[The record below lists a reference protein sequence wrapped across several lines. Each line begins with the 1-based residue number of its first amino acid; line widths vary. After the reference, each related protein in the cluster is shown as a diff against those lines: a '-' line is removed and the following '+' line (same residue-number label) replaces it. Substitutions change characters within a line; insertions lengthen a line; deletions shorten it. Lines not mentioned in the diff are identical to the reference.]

1 MSTWTPATKNII
13 YVSEVEDPD
22 YGTTVLPGEAFK
34 AKKGRKII
42 VGSTFITQITRAGTG
57 LGPRTKAKVGLGL
70 QLPETTLVRFS
81 PPRLSLYIT

>member
-34 AKKGRKII
+34 TKKGRKSIM
-42 VGSTFITQITRAGTG
+42 Q
-57 LGPRTKAKVGLGL
+57 
-70 QLPETTLVRFS
+70 
-81 PPRLSLYIT
+81 